1 MSDFEVLV
9 LGVGDS
15 FSEHHHPTS
24 LLLRAQG
31 FNLAIDCPDMYRA
44 VLGAAVRRAGAVAP
58 GDGAV
63 GELTVNDVDH
73 VLLTHVHGD
82 HMNGLEGLAFYKHF
96 VERKKLVLAT
106 SPDVRQVLWSERLA
120 VSMGQLWNGAE
131 LVRKEFEDYFEY
143 VPLDWD
149 APTTLGPF
157 RIRTRRTR
165 HHVPTSAL
173 LIEVEGK
180 LLGYSCD
187 TAYDPDLIDFLSEA
201 ELIIH
206 ETNYGPAHTP
216 YAALATLPEE
226 LRRRMRLIH
235 YPDGFDVTQSA
246 IRCLEEG
253 ELLGIGAGSS
263 TVQPSCHA

>member
-1 MSDFEVLV
+1 MNDFEVLV

-24 LLLRAQG
+24 LLLRAEG
-31 FNLAIDCPDMYRA
+31 MCLAIDCPDMYRA
-44 VLGAAVRRAGAVAP
+44 VLGSAVRGAVR
-58 GDGAV
+58 GAGPQSGV
-63 GELTVNDVDH
+63 SSLTVDDVDH

-96 VERKKLVLAT
+96 VQRKRVVLAT
-106 SPDVRQVLWSERLA
+106 SPDVRRVLWNERLA
-120 VSMGQLWNGAE
+120 VSMGQLWNGTE
-131 LVRKEFEDYFEY
+131 LVRKSFEDYFEY

-149 APTTLGPF
+149 LPTSLGPF
-157 RIRTRRTR
+157 RIHTRRTL

-173 LIEVEGK
+173 LIEVGGK

-187 TAYDPDLIDFLSEA
+187 TAFDPDLIEFLSPA
-201 ELIIH
+201 DLIIH
-206 ETNYGPAHTP
+206 ETNHGPAHTP
-216 YAALATLPEE
+216 YAALAALPEE

-235 YPDGFDVTQSA
+235 YPDGFDVTQST

-253 ELLGIGAGSS
+253 ELLRVGA
-263 TVQPSCHA
+263 A